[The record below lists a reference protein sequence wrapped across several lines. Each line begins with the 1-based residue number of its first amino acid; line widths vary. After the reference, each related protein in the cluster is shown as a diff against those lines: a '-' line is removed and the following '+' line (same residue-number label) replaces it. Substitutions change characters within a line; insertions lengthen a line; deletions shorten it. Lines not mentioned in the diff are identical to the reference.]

1 MERDFGNIERLLD
14 SWQNVTQQQ
23 CLTFPVPH
31 LPSASPSKCL
41 TFQVPHLPSLSPPSG
56 IKAIKLYAW
65 EDAYVERISALRELE
80 LKQIRRTQLLTA
92 LNTAVFMVRG

>member
-1 MERDFGNIERLLD
+1 MERDFGNIRLLD
-14 SWQNVTQQQ
+14 SCQNVTQQH

-31 LPSASPSKCL
+31 I
-41 TFQVPHLPSLSPPSG
+41 PSLSPPSG